1 MVHSFFPGIVWKV
14 IRRGNITPHS
24 APTGISSYM
33 SNAIT
38 YLGGWTTKGRSVLT
52 SKIEGEI
59 ELLCRHVQMLRAIM
73 EHEPIGIIRLSEQL
87 GIPQHKVRYSLRI
100 LEQEG
105 LIQPSPDGAIIT
117 DNVQPFLDRLGDVL
131 DTLNRTIIELRETLG

>member
-1 MVHSFFPGIVWKV
+1 M
-14 IRRGNITPHS
+14 
-24 APTGISSYM
+24 
-33 SNAIT
+33 
-38 YLGGWTTKGRSVLT
+38 LGGVKMKGRSVLT

-59 ELLCRHVQMLRAIM
+59 DLLYRHVQMLQAIM

-87 GIPQHKVRYSLRI
+87 NIPQHKVRYSLRI

-117 DNVQPFLDRLGDVL
+117 DRVQPFLDHLKEILESLSQTVKELR
-131 DTLNRTIIELRETLG
+131 DTLD